1 MVAVGGDAAF
11 SKLVIEIV
19 NSRQFRNR
27 LGRDDAPK
35 EAVKTASA
43 APNTQKA
50 GAR

>member
-1 MVAVGGDAAF
+1 MAAGGSDTQF

-27 LGRDDAPK
+27 LGRDDALK

-43 APNTQKA
+43 ATNTQKA